1 MFVVLRG
8 FVYFWKNTKKQK
20 YQKTKKQKNKT
31 TKKHNKEILPE
42 QFFDVIIF

>member
-1 MFVVLRG
+1 LFIFG
-8 FVYFWKNTKKQK
+8 KIPKNKN
-20 YQKTKKQKNKT
+20 TKKQKNKT